1 MIGFMQLMNLC
12 SFLIK
17 TLKKEHIELISFDS
31 SGERERERER
41 EREKGAYYFVE
52 VGFWL
57 HYLNKVLY
65 HVQCE

>member
-41 EREKGAYYFVE
+41 ERRVHITLLKLVFGYIT
-52 VGFWL
+52 
-57 HYLNKVLY
+57 
-65 HVQCE
+65 

>member
-31 SGERERERER
+31 SGERERERE
-41 EREKGAYYFVE
+41 KGAYYFVE

>member
-1 MIGFMQLMNLC
+1 MQLMILC

-41 EREKGAYYFVE
+41 RVHITLLKLVFGYIT
-52 VGFWL
+52 
-57 HYLNKVLY
+57 
-65 HVQCE
+65 